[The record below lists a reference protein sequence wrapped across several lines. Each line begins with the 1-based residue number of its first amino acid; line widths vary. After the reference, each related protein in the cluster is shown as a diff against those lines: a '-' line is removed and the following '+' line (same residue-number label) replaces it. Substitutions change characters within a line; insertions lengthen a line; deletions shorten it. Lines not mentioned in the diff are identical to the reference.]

1 MVIFRRRIHQIIQKK
16 RNWQNNERTACSPQ
30 SFRLIPCST
39 LKIKFW
45 VRDDIHILFV
55 KQRLDINCVQIERCH
70 LLGFPVFGHVHTR
83 LIEAP
88 HSVELSRKFHPPPQR
103 CV

>member
-1 MVIFRRRIHQIIQKK
+1 MLAYKVNYRLKRSGPKIQFRVPNTSLVYIQ
-16 RNWQNNERTACSPQ
+16 Q
-30 SFRLIPCST
+30 
-39 LKIKFW
+39 
-45 VRDDIHILFV
+45 

-88 HSVELSRKFHPPPQR
+88 HSVELSRKFHPPQK